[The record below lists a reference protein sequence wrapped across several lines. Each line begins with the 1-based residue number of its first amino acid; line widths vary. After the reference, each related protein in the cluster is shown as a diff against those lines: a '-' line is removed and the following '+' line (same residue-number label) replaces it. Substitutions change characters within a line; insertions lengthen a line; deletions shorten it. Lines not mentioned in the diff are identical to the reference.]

1 MKNTSEKHASAAPS
15 NRAALQKKLT
25 AEQFRVVCENG
36 TEPPFQNAYWDNTQP
51 GLYVDVVSG
60 RPLFS
65 SADKYDAGCG
75 WPSFTKP
82 LDSANI
88 ATRPDHTL
96 GRERIEVRSAAAD
109 THLGHVFD
117 DGPGPDGKRYCIN
130 SAALEF
136 IPAAELAARGYGE
149 YLRLFPE
156 LAAPGAPPAER
167 ACFAAGC
174 FWGVEAYFKRV
185 PGVLRTRAGYTGG
198 DAKNPSYAEVCAGG
212 TGHAEAVEIVYD
224 PARIGYDRL
233 LRHFWKIHDPTQGN
247 RQGNDTGTQYRSVI
261 FYYTPAQQ
269 SAAEQSRAA
278 LEKSGKYRGKITT
291 AIVPAAEFFPAEEYH
306 QDYLGKNPGGYC
318 HVDLTD
324 IE

>member
-1 MKNTSEKHASAAPS
+1 MKNKAENHAAAAPAE
-15 NRAALQKKLT
+15 RAALKQKLS
-25 AEQFRVVCENG
+25 AEQYRVVCENG
-36 TEPPFQNAYWDNTQP
+36 TERAFRNAYWDNKQP

-60 RPLFS
+60 KPLFS
-65 SADKYDAGCG
+65 STDKYDSGSG
-75 WPSFTKP
+75 WPSFTRP
-82 LDSANI
+82 LEPGNVSL
-88 ATRPDHTL
+88 RPDNRL
-96 GRERIEVRSAAAD
+96 GMERVEVRAAAAD

-117 DGPGPDGKRYCIN
+117 DGPGPAGQRYCIN

-149 YLRLFPE
+149 YLKLFPE
-156 LAAPGAPPAER
+156 LAPPSGPKLER

-185 PGVLRTRAGYTGG
+185 PGVAGTRAGYAGG
-198 DAKNPSYAEVCAGG
+198 NTRDPSYAEVCAGG
-212 TGHAEAVEIVYD
+212 TGHAEAVELEFD
-224 PARIGYDRL
+224 PAKISYERL
-233 LRHFWKIHDPTQGN
+233 LYHFWKIHDPTQGN
-247 RQGNDTGTQYRSVI
+247 RQGNDAGTQYRSVI
-261 FYYTPAQQ
+261 FYYTTAQQ

-291 AIVPAAEFFPAEEYH
+291 AIVPATAFFPAEEYH

>member
-1 MKNTSEKHASAAPS
+1 MRSNAADNQSGRDQSAP
-15 NRAALQKKLT
+15 RANLT
-25 AEQFRVVCENG
+25 PEQHRVVYENA
-36 TEPPFQNAYWDNTQP
+36 TEPPFRNAYWNHAEP
-51 GLYVDVVSG
+51 GIYVDVVSG

-65 SADKYDAGCG
+65 STEKYDAGCG
-75 WPSFTKP
+75 WPSFTRP
-82 LDSANI
+82 INPDGI

-96 GRERIEVRSAAAD
+96 GMERVEVRSAAAD

-156 LAAPGAPPAER
+156 LAPPSGSKVER

-185 PGVLRTRAGYTGG
+185 KGVVKTRAGYTGG
-198 DAKNPSYAEVCAGG
+198 KTAHPAYAEVCAGG
-212 TGHAEAVEIVYD
+212 TGHAEAVEIEYD
-224 PARIGYDRL
+224 PSRIGYDRL

-247 RQGNDTGTQYRSVI
+247 RQGHDVGAQYRSAI
-261 FYYTPAQQ
+261 FYYTPAQRA
-269 SAAEQSRAA
+269 AAEKSRAE
-278 LEKSGKYRGKITT
+278 LERSGKYSRPITT
-291 AIVPAAEFFPAEEYH
+291 AIEPAAEFYPAEEYH
-306 QDYLGKNPGGYC
+306 QDYLSKNPGGYC